1 MKEVKDLRTA
11 NALLIVRQG
20 RSSHPQVEISL
31 PEGPMK
37 SFSGLSSD
45 VSSDGVKKKWRR
57 EQFRPFV
64 IVSLSQKRGSS
75 EGVKVDKMVFEK
87 MDAFVGLKIVVA
99 SNWEEMKIAYP
110 VVDSKVREERER
122 DEGTP

>member
-1 MKEVKDLRTA
+1 M
-11 NALLIVRQG
+11 LIVRQG
-20 RSSHPQVEISL
+20 RSDHPHVEISL
-31 PEGPMK
+31 PDGPMK

-45 VSSDGVKKKWRR
+45 VSSDVVKKKWRR
-57 EQFRPFV
+57 EQLRPFV
-64 IVSLSQKRGSS
+64 IISLSQKRGSS

-122 DEGTP
+122 EEGAP